1 MKKIIGL
8 TIVLV
13 ACILVLTGI
22 TIPEKGGRVAM
33 AGSAVRINIGS
44 AGTCSGVHIGNGF
57 VLTAGHCTVSPEPL
71 TVETDLGGKASARLM
86 WANVLGKGGYDIALL
101 KVEDAPFA
109 DNWRASRVA
118 CDAPKAGDVVTMFGQ
133 PLGLRFTQTWG
144 RVASSELQK
153 FGDWRQVILVDAAGA
168 KGMSGGPVMRED
180 GKVIGLVVGGIGP
193 MAPITFVAP
202 MHGGGCD
209 LLGIG

>member
-22 TIPEKGGRVAM
+22 TIPEKGDRVAM

-57 VLTAGHCTVSPEPL
+57 VLTAAHCTTTGDTL
-71 TVETDLGGKASARLM
+71 TVETDLGGKATARLM

-101 KVEDAPFA
+101 KVEEAPFA
-109 DNWRASRVA
+109 DNWKASKVA
-118 CDAPKAGDVVTMFGQ
+118 CEAPKAGDVVTMFGQ

-144 RVASSELQK
+144 RVASGELQA
-153 FGDWRQVILVDAAGA
+153 FGLWRQVILVDAAGA
-168 KGMSGGPVMRED
+168 KGMSGGPVLRAD
-180 GKVIGLVVGGIGP
+180 GKVIGLVVGGVGA

-202 MHGGGCD
+202 MHGGACD
-209 LLGIG
+209 LLAMA